1 MGFLERVADARR
13 EVVAK
18 RFDPALSLDWEM
30 SPIFGVGRAADGLER
45 PVQSDF
51 RVGAEW
57 ILKRNGAVA
66 SLMFLRLMAFSEAR
80 FQFRQMRNGRPGDLF
95 GTKDLALLERPWAN
109 ATTGDLLA
117 RMIMDVDLAGNAF
130 FTVITDPDGSQRLKR
145 LRPDWVTIVTGS
157 RSEPSLYGDAI
168 DGDIIGYIYDP
179 LTGGTGQGDVLF
191 PHQVAHFAPIPDP
204 EYQFR
209 GMSWLTPV
217 IREIEADT
225 AATSHKLNFFRH
237 GATPQIV
244 VSVDSSVKPEVFE
257 RFKALMEENHAGVHN
272 AYRTLYL
279 GGGADVKVVGTDLKQ
294 LDFKATQGAGES
306 RLAAAAGVPPV
317 IVGFSEGLAGSS
329 LNAGNYASSRRRFA
343 DLTLRPLW
351 RNAAG
356 SLATLVPAPAGAE
369 LWFDDRDIAFL
380 REDRGDVA
388 DIQNKQANTV
398 LQLVNA
404 GYEPD
409 SVTQAVANED
419 MTLLQHTGLYS
430 VQLQKPGEPGEPGVP
445 VAQNGQRPAL
455 PAGQAQQNGQAPAAQ
470 GGQ

>member
-1 MGFLERVADARR
+1 MGLLARIAEARR
-13 EVVAK
+13 EVTSK
-18 RFDPALSLDWEM
+18 RFDSLSLEWEM
-30 SPIFGVGRAADGLER
+30 SPIFGVGRAADGRER
-45 PVQSDF
+45 PVMADF
-51 RVGAEW
+51 RIGAEW
-57 ILKRNGAVA
+57 ILKRNGPVA
-66 SLMFLRLMAFSEAR
+66 SLMFIRLMAFSEAR
-80 FQFRQMRNGRPGDLF
+80 FQFRRMNEGRPGDLF
-95 GTKDLALLERPWAN
+95 GTRDLAILEHPWAN

-130 FTVITDPDGSQRLKR
+130 FTLVDGGTRVKR

-157 RSEPSLYGDAI
+157 HSEPSLYGDAI
-168 DGDIIGYIYDP
+168 DGDLIGYIYDP
-179 LTGGTGQGDVLF
+179 LTGGTGEGEVLL

-204 EYQFR
+204 EYQYR

-217 IREIEADT
+217 IRDIEADT
-225 AATSHKLNFFRH
+225 AATQHKLNFFRN
-237 GATPQIV
+237 GASPQIV

-257 RFKALMEENHAGVHN
+257 RFKAVMEENHAGVHN

-279 GGGADVKVVGTDLKQ
+279 GGGADVKVIGTDLQQ

-356 SLATLVPAPAGAE
+356 SLATLINVPDNAE
-369 LWFDDRDIAFL
+369 LWYDDRDIAFL

-388 DIQNKQANTV
+388 DIQNKQANTI

-404 GYEPD
+404 GYEPE

-419 MTLLQHTGLYS
+419 VTLLRHTGLYS
-430 VQLQKPGEPGEPGVP
+430 VQLQKPGEPGEPGAAVP
-445 VAQNGQRPAL
+445 PAL
-455 PAGQAQQNGQAPAAQ
+455 PAAKAQQNGQAAAAAQ
-470 GGQ
+470 GGQG